1 MISTG
6 ITIDIPSKD
15 SMVGNVSIST
25 EIEDSKSTIPG
36 MAETKR
42 INITNSDAIK

>member
-6 ITIDIPSKD
+6 ITIDMPSKD
-15 SMVGNVSIST
+15 SIVGSVSKSP

-36 MAETKR
+36 VAETNR